1 MPVTRQPAPQLRP
14 FVKVLWASDGRAS
27 PRGREYVS
35 PTGGMHLVFRLAG
48 PALRVYRS
56 AQDEIGQTIGHAIVG
71 GARSGFYT
79 KEAAPS
85 VSVGALLEPGAAE
98 ALFGAS
104 AAEFAERHTALVD
117 VWGRAARALNE
128 RLAEARGSDAQLAL
142 LEACLAA
149 RLPPVRA
156 LHPAVAQAL
165 GRLAAGERAGAVARA
180 CGYSHRH
187 FVVLFKR
194 AVGLGPKVY
203 ARVLRFRRALHLA
216 ARADRPSWPDIAL
229 AAGYSDQAHFVR
241 EFRSFT
247 GVTPERYRRL
257 APAHAHHVIV
267 PR

>member
-1 MPVTRQPAPQLRP
+1 
-14 FVKVLWASDGRAS
+14 
-27 PRGREYVS
+27 
-35 PTGGMHLVFRLAG
+35 MHVVFRPAG

-56 AQDEIGQTIGHAIVG
+56 AQDEVGQTIDRAIVG

-85 VSVGALLEPGAAE
+85 VSVGALLEPGSAE

-104 AAEFAERHTALVD
+104 GAEFAERHTALAD
-117 VWGRAARALNE
+117 VWGRAAQSLNE
-128 RLAEARGSDAQLAL
+128 RLAEARGPDAQLAL

-165 GRLAAGERAGAVARA
+165 GRLAAG
-180 CGYSHRH
+180 
-187 FVVLFKR
+187 
-194 AVGLGPKVY
+194 
-203 ARVLRFRRALHLA
+203 
-216 ARADRPSWPDIAL
+216 
-229 AAGYSDQAHFVR
+229 YSDQAHFVR
-241 EFRSFT
+241 EFRGFT
-247 GVTPERYRRL
+247 GPTPERYRRL